1 MIPVWL
7 KIVHTAFV
15 GVLVPIYW
23 RHYGPANF
31 LWFSDIAL
39 FLMIPA
45 LWLESPLL
53 VSVIALAATLPELAW
68 NVDFFGR
75 LITGAPLVGLSD
87 YMFDRAN
94 PRFIRALSLFHV
106 VLPVV
111 VLWLVFRLGYDRRA
125 LLWQTVLA
133 AVVLPVSYV
142 FSDPRDNVNWVHG
155 FGGTRQTMVPA
166 PVFVVVLLLLF
177 ALVMYLP
184 THLVLARLSG
194 A

>member
-7 KIVHTAFV
+7 KIVHTTFV
-15 GVLVPIYW
+15 AVIVPIYW

-39 FLMIPA
+39 FLLVPA

-53 VSVIALAATLPELAW
+53 VSVIALAVILPELAW

-75 LITGAPLVGLSD
+75 LVTGASLTGLSD
-87 YMFDRAN
+87 YMFGRAN

-106 VLPVV
+106 ALPAVI
-111 VLWLVFRLGYDRRA
+111 LWLVWRLGYDRRA
-125 LLWQTVLA
+125 LLWQTALA

-142 FSDPRDNVNWVHG
+142 FSDPRGNVNWVYG
-155 FGGTRQTMVPA
+155 FGARRQTAIPA
-166 PVFVVVLLLLF
+166 PLFVVVQLLLF
-177 ALVMYLP
+177 VLVMYLP
-184 THLVLARLSG
+184 THLVLARLFGS
-194 A
+194 